1 MGDIFIESGLNINP
15 YNRLANAIIIQAA
28 KDYRKALLKDDKA
41 EIYGLEHFFTSEWF
55 AMLTDLDGDALYTEI
70 KRSVLNE
77 NSKTK
82 MRHLSAD

>member
-1 MGDIFIESGLNINP
+1 MGDIFIESGLNISP

-28 KDYRKALLKDDKA
+28 KDYRKALLKDDKV
-41 EIYGLEHFFTSEWF
+41 EIYGLEYFFTSEWF